1 MKRVVLLFAVLFGLS
16 ANAQSY
22 VSISDINY
30 VSPTDLAA
38 CNDTSSYL
46 GQTVITRG
54 VVVTPGNVTEVAS
67 GSVTGGLRPFI
78 FIQDTTVGGQSSP
91 FAGIEVMGVYTSST
105 GSLQVPATFTQALP
119 GDIVEVKGVVGE
131 YNGSNQLSLAD
142 ANSFSIVSTTT
153 DPVVSDTITVGDL
166 NDAQFVNN
174 VSTGEQYE
182 GSFVTL
188 TDVTVTQVI
197 PFSGNRVSFNIVDGN
212 GNAMNVSDRF
222 LAQKLSSWTT
232 VNPNSPQTQGSFVP
246 PVPGTFY
253 NSI

>member
-1 MKRVVLLFAVLFGLS
+1 M
-16 ANAQSY
+16 
-22 VSISDINY
+22 
-30 VSPTDLAA
+30 
-38 CNDTSSYL
+38 
-46 GQTVITRG
+46 
-54 VVVTPGNVTEVAS
+54 
-67 GSVTGGLRPFI
+67 
-78 FIQDTTVGGQSSP
+78 
-91 FAGIEVMGVYTSST
+91 
-105 GSLQVPATFTQALP
+105 
-119 GDIVEVKGVVGE
+119 VGE

-174 VSTGEQYE
+174 VTTGEQYE

-253 NSI
+253 NSISGCSSS

>member
-1 MKRVVLLFAVLFGLS
+1 M
-16 ANAQSY
+16 
-22 VSISDINY
+22 
-30 VSPTDLAA
+30 AA

-174 VSTGEQYE
+174 VTTGEQYE
-182 GSFVTL
+182 GFFC
-188 TDVTVTQVI
+188 D
-197 PFSGNRVSFNIVDGN
+197 VDGCN
-212 GNAMNVSDRF
+212 RYAGH
-222 LAQKLSSWTT
+222 
-232 VNPNSPQTQGSFVP
+232 SFQRKSCELQHCRWKREC
-246 PVPGTFY
+246 
-253 NSI
+253 NERE